1 MCYKSSAESWCQCE
15 YRRNAWLRWHSI
27 EIQFVG
33 IIVLKQEQNVNKTDT
48 LSKVCMRCHFFFFSL
63 FTLCH
68 CFRFRALPVF
78 HIAHLLY
85 LYFLHLLSS
94 SPSFGDFVKCSLAF
108 GSNRKRFTQILFDFM
123 NVNCFPVHRFLLDSD
138 HSPPNG
144 IVSLNNSVCV
154 CVTFSTN

>member
-78 HIAHLLY
+78 LIVTLIYSVSLFSPSVIIVTIVWWFRKMFTCFWFKQKAIHSNFIWFHERE
-85 LYFLHLLSS
+85 LLSCAQ
-94 SPSFGDFVKCSLAF
+94 V
-108 GSNRKRFTQILFDFM
+108 FTWL
-123 NVNCFPVHRFLLDSD
+123 RS
-138 HSPPNG
+138 
-144 IVSLNNSVCV
+144 
-154 CVTFSTN
+154 